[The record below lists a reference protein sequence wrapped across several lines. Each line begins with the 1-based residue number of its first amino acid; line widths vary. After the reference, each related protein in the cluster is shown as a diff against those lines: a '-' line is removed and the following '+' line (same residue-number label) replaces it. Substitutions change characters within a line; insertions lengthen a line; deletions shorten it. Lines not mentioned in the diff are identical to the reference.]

1 MIIADDVEVKN
12 DLTGDK
18 AIIYNGHTY
27 VRYEDIM
34 TWEEANAFC
43 KKHLGYLL
51 AINTEE
57 EQKIMEEFIAD
68 GKRYSYHIGIN
79 DTEKEGSFVW
89 SSGEKVTYTNWEPN
103 EPNDYGDG
111 EDYGQIR
118 RKSGQWNDNSIA
130 DLSCGFVM
138 ELPFDVEKVNST
150 MLGGLN
156 QVLSKWLHKDDSSAE
171 ESKQP
176 EETQDSTPETSAAP
190 SQTPSSKETI
200 DKMADSPEEDDV
212 ISDDIEDDDFV
223 FARKITIKNH
233 SGYYKIKRL
242 RLKATVDKKASIK
255 KITWSSSNKKYVSV
269 NSKGKLTIK
278 KAGIGKTVSI
288 TAKAMDG
295 SRVQKVLKVKV
306 IKKAGKRFLI
316 KLKK

>member
-1 MIIADDVEVKN
+1 
-12 DLTGDK
+12 
-18 AIIYNGHTY
+18 
-27 VRYEDIM
+27 
-34 TWEEANAFC
+34 
-43 KKHLGYLL
+43 
-51 AINTEE
+51 
-57 EQKIMEEFIAD
+57 
-68 GKRYSYHIGIN
+68 
-79 DTEKEGSFVW
+79 
-89 SSGEKVTYTNWEPN
+89 
-103 EPNDYGDG
+103 
-111 EDYGQIR
+111 
-118 RKSGQWNDNSIA
+118 
-130 DLSCGFVM
+130 M

-150 MLGGLN
+150 MLGGLK
-156 QVLSKWLHKDDSSAE
+156 QVLAKWLHKDDSFAE

-176 EETQDSTPETSAAP
+176 EETQAKTPETSAAP

-200 DKMADSPEEDDV
+200 DKIADSPEEDDV

-223 FARKITIKNH
+223 FASKITIKNH

-316 KLKK
+316 KLRK